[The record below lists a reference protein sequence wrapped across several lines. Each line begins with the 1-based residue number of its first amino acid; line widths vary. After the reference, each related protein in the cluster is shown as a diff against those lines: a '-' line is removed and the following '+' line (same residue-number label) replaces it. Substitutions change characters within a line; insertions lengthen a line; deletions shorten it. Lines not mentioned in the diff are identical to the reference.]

1 VSFVGEAEYTWPQLR
16 DHAAGRW
23 SSEYRQGDK
32 PSMLDLP
39 LPRFD
44 LLKVDHYC
52 SMAISLEGYFG
63 WRVSGFLCSAMVWFQ
78 RSRRSTAS
86 EFTGSVR

>member
-1 VSFVGEAEYTWPQLR
+1 MPR
-16 DHAAGRW
+16 DRSGGHDLAAKLNREIGTAASGIGAAR
-23 SSEYRQGDK
+23 R
-32 PSMLDLP
+32 MLDLP

-52 SMAISLEGYFG
+52 SMAISLDGYFG